1 MQLTNVFRKSK
12 LFHLFQKKTTTLNY
26 TERQTKALINP
37 FRNGSI
43 LSSSN
48 QHLNLKSSLSLLNTN
63 NNAAAVLIQKRN
75 LSQEAKVAIACG
87 SALLVYAIGPL
98 QLFSSFVTVSAY
110 LSLGIVLTSG
120 ALLFM
125 IRSANMTARN
135 RPSHMR
141 WVLLG
146 GAIVTLIFFNPATIA
161 KAGAYISLFCLLA
174 SATVLGVIVHRNRL
188 LIEGIMKGMSMGHMR
203 SLEFV
208 LDPAQN
214 FIQSNRILT
223 KNMKGN
229 CHIVKVERFNQNE
242 KSRSAPLELI
252 LAIKSDSTT
261 GTIRFKGIVDANEKV
276 EFTKAILIVDPTQRQ
291 IDLLKDEEDDED
303 VIEAEYVDVK

>member
-1 MQLTNVFRKSK
+1 MNSSLKRPFLNHLKSSSTPLSSFKPFKSNVEFQTLKRNSFFSTASHTSNHHTYSSHSAIPIFKHNHLKTFNKFSLHHTNNAVDKRFSK
-12 LFHLFQKKTTTLNY
+12 IKTFSSFSKKTTTVNY

-174 SATVLGVIVHRNRL
+174 SATVLGVIVHRNR
-188 LIEGIMKGMSMGHMR
+188 
-203 SLEFV
+203 
-208 LDPAQN
+208 
-214 FIQSNRILT
+214 
-223 KNMKGN
+223 
-229 CHIVKVERFNQNE
+229 
-242 KSRSAPLELI
+242 
-252 LAIKSDSTT
+252 SDQPM
-261 GTIRFKGIVDANEKV
+261 IF
-276 EFTKAILIVDPTQRQ
+276 
-291 IDLLKDEEDDED
+291 
-303 VIEAEYVDVK
+303 

>member
-1 MQLTNVFRKSK
+1 MNSSLKRPFLNHLKSSSSSSLSSFKPFKSNVEFQTLKRNSFFSTASHTSNYHTYSAIPIFKHNHLKSFNKFSLHHTNNAVDKSFSK
-12 LFHLFQKKTTTLNY
+12 FKTFSTFSKKTTTTTLNY
-26 TERQTKALINP
+26 TEKQTKALINP

-48 QHLNLKSSLSLLNTN
+48 QHLNLKSSSPLLNTN
-63 NNAAAVLIQKRN
+63 NAAVLIQKRN

-98 QLFSSFVTVSAY
+98 QLFSSLVTVSAY

-174 SATVLGVIVHRNRL
+174 SATVLGVIVHRNR
-188 LIEGIMKGMSMGHMR
+188 
-203 SLEFV
+203 
-208 LDPAQN
+208 
-214 FIQSNRILT
+214 
-223 KNMKGN
+223 
-229 CHIVKVERFNQNE
+229 
-242 KSRSAPLELI
+242 
-252 LAIKSDSTT
+252 SDQPM
-261 GTIRFKGIVDANEKV
+261 IF
-276 EFTKAILIVDPTQRQ
+276 
-291 IDLLKDEEDDED
+291 
-303 VIEAEYVDVK
+303 